1 MSIAESNYPI
11 PIILERI
18 IAEKGLKKNFVAEK
32 ARITPMM
39 LSDILAGR
47 RVVRPREIAA
57 LADAV
62 GVEPAD
68 LLDASTIENEEASE

>member
-18 IAEKGLKKNFVAEK
+18 IAEKGLKKNFIAEK
-32 ARITPMM
+32 AGITPMM

-62 GVEPAD
+62 GVEPAY